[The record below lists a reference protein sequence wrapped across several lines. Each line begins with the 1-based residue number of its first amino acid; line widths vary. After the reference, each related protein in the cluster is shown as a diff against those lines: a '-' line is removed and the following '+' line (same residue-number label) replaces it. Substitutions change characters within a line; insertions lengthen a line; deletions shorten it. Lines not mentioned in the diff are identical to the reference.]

1 MCNGSDHY
9 KNSQILLIEWPH
21 FQLRLL
27 IGKNLNSDNLSANR
41 LLLSF
46 VLSLQKCKQ
55 GDHCYTGKGTKCCV
69 QTTKKLGC
77 TASLIITELGRF
89 SDFHVGISLLA
100 VSSSESVCLFY

>member
-1 MCNGSDHY
+1 MQEQSNFIDWMARFLLLLG
-9 KNSQILLIEWPH
+9 NS
-21 FQLRLL
+21 RLL
-27 IGKNLNSDNLSANR
+27 LGKHLTSYNLSAVI
-41 LLLSF
+41 LSF

-55 GDHCYTGKGTKCCV
+55 GDHCYTGKGRKCCV

-77 TASLIITELGRF
+77 PASLVITELGRF